1 MTGISQ
7 KTCRVTEIV
16 VEPAGLWV
24 SDVSF
29 FAQACLSCFVPAF
42 ISPLHDQDK
51 NPTGED
57 KKPIGMCLSDFPMF
71 TNYGTP
77 TAMTFGCG
85 RFFDME
91 GGAHQFDEYIEC
103 DKLVEFTK
111 IIALFLLNYKF

>member
-1 MTGISQ
+1 MVCYNVSALKGADSMIKRTKVKFADGTE
-7 KTCRVTEIV
+7 KTQIRVIKSV
-16 VEPAGLWV
+16 R
-24 SDVSF
+24 
-29 FAQACLSCFVPAF
+29 
-42 ISPLHDQDK
+42 
-51 NPTGED
+51 TGED

-91 GGAHQFDEYIEC
+91 GGAHQFNEYIEC